1 MTRRRRALSALAVL
15 AWCLALG
22 AGVTSAASPAA
33 PPPGPP
39 FPAPTDGRAVYDF
52 AGVLSPEAISSAE
65 STIDAIE
72 ARTAAEI
79 VVYTQDSGTYDL
91 TTDETRAKAAALI
104 DQWGV
109 GRAGFDDG
117 LAIFFDLDPSLQHG
131 QVQLYAGPGFEAA
144 FLSNEERQAIFENDM
159 LPYLR
164 SADFD
169 GALTI
174 ALQKIDAAA
183 TPEHAAALQQARQ
196 VNAVVGL
203 VGAPIVLLGL
213 VGWAFFHWR
222 RFGKDPVYLDDPSVL
237 MPAPPP
243 ELTAAAGAM
252 VMDGRTSRRALTT
265 AMLDLASRG
274 LISFRQE
281 ETGLLGHHKKLGID
295 VAPARGGA
303 DVEAQRTLNARRPIG
318 PAEELA
324 LRDLRSIGGT
334 GEGAYIEPDDVVKF
348 GEKVAGFD
356 RALED
361 HVVARGWFGQRPS
374 KVVTAWALRGV
385 VAIVVAAIA
394 LGAGLSIPASG
405 LTLIGAAGIVGGLVV
420 IVFAWSMPAVTMN
433 GAMIRAMLAAY
444 RRTLQKTMAQSR
456 SMEQVVSESG
466 LAWLDTPD
474 QAIVWGT
481 ALGLQGEI
489 EGVLSRSLEDVQ
501 QGRTSGMVPWFPIWY
516 QGSGGAALAGTGVA
530 GSGGSLFS
538 GSGIPDIGGMMS
550 SLGSIGNSPS
560 SSGGGGGFSGGGSGG
575 GGGGAGGGF

>member
-1 MTRRRRALSALAVL
+1 MTRRGRVLLSLGI
-15 AWCLALG
+15 LALG
-22 AGVTSAASPAA
+22 LAVGAGVASAASPTA

-39 FPAPTDGRAVYDF
+39 FPAPTAGRAVYDF
-52 AGVLSPEAISSAE
+52 AGVLSPGAIASAE
-65 STIDAIE
+65 ATIDAIE
-72 ARTAAEI
+72 ARTAAGI

-91 TTDETRAKAAALI
+91 STDGTRTKAAALI

-117 LAIFFDLDPSLQHG
+117 LAIFFDLDPTLRHG

-144 FLSNEERQAIFENDM
+144 YLSNEERQSIFDNDM

-169 GALTI
+169 GALAI

-183 TPEHAAALQQARQ
+183 TPEHAASLQTARQ

-203 VGAPIVLLGL
+203 VGAPIVLLAL

-222 RFGKDPVYLDDPSVL
+222 RFGKDPVYLDDPSIL

-274 LISFRQE
+274 LLAFRQE
-281 ETGLLGHHKKLGID
+281 ETGLLVHSKKLGID
-295 VAPARGGA
+295 VVPARGDA
-303 DVEAQRTLNARRPIG
+303 DVEAQRARNARRPLG

-324 LRDLRSIGGT
+324 LRDLRSIGGSS
-334 GEGAYIEPDDVVKF
+334 EGSYIEPDDVTRF

-356 RALED
+356 RALEG
-361 HVVARGWFGQRPS
+361 HVVSRGWFAERPS
-374 KVVTAWALRGV
+374 KVVIAWSLRGV
-385 VAIVVAAIA
+385 VAIVAGAIA
-394 LGAGLSIPASG
+394 LVAGLSIPFSG
-405 LTLIGAAGIVGGLVV
+405 LTVIGGAGIVGGVV
-420 IVFAWSMPAVTMN
+420 VVAFAQGMPAVTMS
-433 GAMIRAMLAAY
+433 GAMVRAMLAAY
-444 RRTLQKTMAQSR
+444 RRTLQKTMAQAR
-456 SMEQVVSESG
+456 SMQQVVSEAK
-466 LAWLDTPD
+466 LDWLDTPD
-474 QAIVWGT
+474 QVVVWAT
-481 ALGLQGEI
+481 ALGLQSEI
-489 EGVLSRSLEDVQ
+489 EDVFKRSLEDLRPGHSAAV
-501 QGRTSGMVPWFPIWY
+501 VPWFPVWY
-516 QGSGGAALAGTGVA
+516 QSSSGSSFLGAAAA

-538 GSGIPDIGGMMS
+538 NSGIPDIGGMMS
-550 SLGSIGNSPS
+550 TLGTIGNSPAS
-560 SSGGGGGFSGGGSGG
+560 SGGGGFSGGGSGG